1 MENLHNQLI
10 QACEYYAMLDR
21 YDDAVLKLMDENI
34 DMDIDYDKIKK
45 KGFRAAPG
53 ILIIIFTG
61 VFLFLASIIASV
73 VMTVGK
79 PYEELGVM
87 IGTLLGILVIMLTVG
102 AVLIYKL
109 GFCRARTRK
118 IQQKARQEWQAKNGE
133 LRANNEKTIDQ
144 LMDERQVFEKRNI
157 RVLDFLP
164 DIYRTQLAAAFMERV
179 VRTGRADTLKEA
191 MNLYEEQMHRWML
204 EEQGHQLLQQKEL
217 QTAMIHDQLTEIL
230 QEQRRA
236 TNSLQNIEALD
247 FYNTFCR

>member
-21 YDDAVLKLMDENI
+21 YEDAVLQLMDKNI

-61 VFLFLASIIASV
+61 VFLFFASIISV
-73 VMTVGK
+73 VVMAAGK

-87 IGTLLGILVIMLTVG
+87 IGTLLGVLIIMLTVG

-118 IQQKARQEWQAKNGE
+118 IQQKAQQEWQAKYGE

-144 LMDERQVFEKRNI
+144 LMEERHVFEKRNI
-157 RVLDFLP
+157 GVLDFLP
-164 DIYRTQLAAAFMERV
+164 DIYRTQLAAAFMERA

-191 MNLYEEQMHRWML
+191 MNLYEEQMHRWTL
-204 EEQGHQLLQQKEL
+204 EEQGRQLLQQKEL

-230 QEQRRA
+230 HEQRRA
-236 TNSLQNIEALD
+236 ANSLQNIEALD